1 MNDAEKIK
9 LKWVSSIVPGH
20 PFRGA
25 MPISIDSGI
34 KVVQM
39 KDLSENSKIDWAAT
53 TQVQLESKKEPDW
66 LTDGDILF
74 AARSTRNIA
83 SLVESCPPNVLAAPY
98 FYVIRLNQ
106 KKVLRKFLVWQLNQG
121 PLQKYFQRESEGSI
135 TKSIKK
141 SSLEEAEIAVPTI
154 EIQQKIIN
162 MAEIF
167 DREKEICQKLI
178 SNGES
183 IMNSIAVNILNKQ
196 H

>member
-1 MNDAEKIK
+1 
-9 LKWVSSIVPGH
+9 
-20 PFRGA
+20 
-25 MPISIDSGI
+25 
-34 KVVQM
+34 M
-39 KDLSENSKIDWAAT
+39 KDLDDNGKINWVSA
-53 TQVQLESKKEPDW
+53 TQVSLETKKQPDW
-66 LTDGDILF
+66 LSDGDILF

-83 SLVESCPPNVLAAPY
+83 SLVDNCPPQMLAAPY
-98 FYVIRLNQ
+98 FYVIRINH
-106 KKVLRKFLVWQLNQG
+106 KKVLPKFVVWQLNQG

-141 SSLEEAEIAVPTI
+141 NSLEEAEIAIPAI
-154 EIQQKIIN
+154 EIQQKIIC

-167 DREKEICQKLI
+167 DREKEICEKLI

>member
-106 KKVLRKFLVWQLNQG
+106 KKVLPKFLAWQLNQG

-141 SSLEEAEIAVPTI
+141 SSLEEVEIAIPTI
-154 EIQQKIIN
+154 EIQQKIIS

-178 SNGES
+178 NNGES

-196 H
+196 D

>member
-9 LKWVSSIVPGH
+9 LRWVSSIVPGH

-34 KVVQM
+34 RVVQM
-39 KDLSENSKIDWAAT
+39 KDLLESGKINWAAT
-53 TQVQLESKKEPDW
+53 TQFSLESKKEPDW

-83 SLVESCPPNVLAAPY
+83 SLIENCPPNILAAPY
-98 FYVIRLNQ
+98 FYVIRINN
-106 KKVLRKFLVWQLNQG
+106 KKVLPKFLVWQLNQG
-121 PLQKYFQRESEGSI
+121 PLQKYFQREAEGSI

-141 SSLEEAEIAVPTI
+141 SSLEEVEIAVPSI
-154 EIQQKIIN
+154 ETQQKIIS

-178 SNGES
+178 SNSES

>member
-25 MPISIDSGI
+25 MPIAVDSGI

-83 SLVESCPPNVLAAPY
+83 SLIENCPPNVLAAPY
-98 FYVIRLNQ
+98 FYVIRLNN
-106 KKVLRKFLVWQLNQG
+106 KKVLPKFLVWQLNQG

-141 SSLEEAEIAVPTI
+141 SSLEEAEIAVPSI
-154 EIQQKIIN
+154 EIQQKIIK

-178 SNGES
+178 NNGES
-183 IMNSIAVNILNKQ
+183 IMNSIAVNILSKQ

>member
-1 MNDAEKIK
+1 MNDAEKIR

-25 MPISIDSGI
+25 MPIAVDSGI

-83 SLVESCPPNVLAAPY
+83 SLIENCPPNVLAAPY
-98 FYVIRLNQ
+98 FYVIRLNN
-106 KKVLRKFLVWQLNQG
+106 KKVLPKFLVWQLNQG

-141 SSLEEAEIAVPTI
+141 SSLEEAEIAVPSI
-154 EIQQKIIN
+154 EIQQKIIK

-178 SNGES
+178 NNGES
-183 IMNSIAVNILNKQ
+183 IMNSIAVNILSKQ

>member
-34 KVVQM
+34 RVVQM
-39 KDLSENSKIDWAAT
+39 KDLLESGKINWAAT
-53 TQVQLESKKEPDW
+53 TQVSLESKKEPDW

-83 SLVESCPPNVLAAPY
+83 SLIENCPPNILAAPY
-98 FYVIRLNQ
+98 FYVIRINN
-106 KKVLRKFLVWQLNQG
+106 KKVLPKFLVWQLNQG
-121 PLQKYFQRESEGSI
+121 PLQKYFQREAEGSI

-141 SSLEEAEIAVPTI
+141 SSLEEVEIAVPSI
-154 EIQQKIIN
+154 ETQQKIIS

-178 SNGES
+178 SNSES

>member
-34 KVVQM
+34 RVVQM
-39 KDLSENSKIDWAAT
+39 KDLLESGKINWAST
-53 TQVQLESKKEPDW
+53 TQVSLESKKEPDW

-83 SLVESCPPNVLAAPY
+83 SIVESCPPNVLAAPY

-106 KKVLRKFLVWQLNQG
+106 KKVLPKFVMWQLNQG

-141 SSLEEAEIAVPTI
+141 SSLEEVEIAVPSI
-154 EIQQKIIN
+154 EIQQKIIS

-196 H
+196 D

>member
-25 MPISIDSGI
+25 MPIAIGSGI

-83 SLVESCPPNVLAAPY
+83 SLIENCPPNVLAAPY
-98 FYVIRLNQ
+98 FYVIRLNN
-106 KKVLRKFLVWQLNQG
+106 KNVLPKFLVWQLNQG

-141 SSLEEAEIAVPTI
+141 SSLEEAEIAVPPI
-154 EIQQKIIN
+154 EIQQKIIK

-167 DREKEICQKLI
+167 DRGKGNLPKT
-178 SNGES
+178 
-183 IMNSIAVNILNKQ
+183 

>member
-20 PFRGA
+20 PFRGS
-25 MPISIDSGI
+25 MPIATDSGI
-34 KVVQM
+34 RVVQM
-39 KDLSENSKIDWAAT
+39 KDLSENSKIDWTAT
-53 TQVQLESKKEPDW
+53 TQVSIESKKEPDW
-66 LTDGDILF
+66 LTEGDILF

-83 SLVESCPPNVLAAPY
+83 SLVESCPPYFLAAPY
-98 FYVIRLNQ
+98 FYVIRLNN
-106 KKVLRKFLVWQLNQG
+106 KKVIPKFLVWQLNQG

-141 SSLEEAEIAVPTI
+141 SSLEEVEIAVPPI
-154 EIQQKIIN
+154 ETQQKIIS

-183 IMNSIAVNILNKQ
+183 IMNSIAVNILNK
-196 H
+196 

>member
-20 PFRGA
+20 PFRG
-25 MPISIDSGI
+25 SIPMSSDSGV

-39 KDLSENSKIDWAAT
+39 KDLKENGQVDWSAT
-53 TQVQLESKKEPDW
+53 AEVSIETKKTLDW
-66 LTDGDILF
+66 LSDGDILF

-83 SLVESCPPNVLAAPY
+83 SLIENCPPNILAAPY
-98 FYVIRLNQ
+98 FYVIRLNH
-106 KKVLRKFLVWQLNQG
+106 KKVLPKFLVWQLNQG
-121 PLQKYFQRESEGSI
+121 PLQKYFQREAEGSM

-141 SSLEEAEIAVPTI
+141 SSLEEVEIAVPSI
-154 EIQQKIIN
+154 DAQQKIIN

-167 DREKEICQKLI
+167 EREKKICQKLI
-178 SNGES
+178 NNGES

>member
-9 LKWVSSIVPGH
+9 LKWVSSIAPGH
-20 PFRGA
+20 PFRGS
-25 MPISIDSGI
+25 MPIAADSGI

-39 KDLSENSKIDWAAT
+39 KDLSENGKIDWAAT
-53 TQVQLESKKEPDW
+53 TQVLLESKKEPDW
-66 LTDGDILF
+66 LTDDDILF

-106 KKVLRKFLVWQLNQG
+106 KKVLPKFVAWQLNQC

-141 SSLEEAEIAVPTI
+141 SSLEEVEIAVPTI
-154 EIQQKIIN
+154 EIQQKIIS

-178 SNGES
+178 NNGQS

-196 H
+196 D